1 MVDEHPNLETIRGH
15 LEKAL
20 VALEELRR
28 LEHLPVDGTYP
39 LGGRDE

>member
-1 MVDEHPNLETIRGH
+1 MEVAGDISFALDH